1 MPQVRWG
8 ALRVEGDLKRRL
20 EEYQRSPGTRSAM
33 ARLANDESRKV
44 VVICEEIAKEDLH
57 QREDPTRRSP
67 LSLQHGK
74 RLHES
79 FEIVPARESDY
90 KMIAKVRNTH
100 PAFRYVEGGTERHD
114 IFARNGKAL
123 AFPYNGGAGGRPG
136 VKGRFAVDWA
146 DGELV
151 LRGQVDHPGSAPR
164 NILGRAMRRYRR
176 RAQKHR
182 IS

>member
-44 VVICEEIAKEDLH
+44 VLICEEIAKEDLH
-57 QREDPTRRSP
+57 QREDPSRRSP

-90 KMIAKVRNTH
+90 KLIAKVRNTH
-100 PAFRYVEGGTERHD
+100 PAFPYVEKGTERHD
-114 IFARNGKAL
+114 IWASGHAL
-123 AFPYNGGAGGRPG
+123 KFPFNGGSRGGPG
-136 VKGRFAVDWA
+136 KIGQFAVDWA
-146 DGELV
+146 DGETV
-151 LRGQVDHPGSAPR
+151 LRAQVDHPGAKPR